1 MISILHPDD
10 RRLLKMAREI
20 RNLNLKIDAKLFQIL
35 LHKMNNDEN
44 QRVSTQFDLC
54 RLRDQKEELMALMD
68 NI

>member
-1 MISILHPDD
+1 MIAILHPDD
-10 RRLLKMAREI
+10 RRLLKMAKEI
-20 RNLNLKIDAKLFQIL
+20 RAINLKIDAKLFQIL

>member
-1 MISILHPDD
+1 MIAILHPDD
-10 RRLLKMAREI
+10 RRLLKMAKEI
-20 RNLNLKIDAKLFQIL
+20 RAINLKIDAKLFQIL

-54 RLRDQKEELMALMD
+54 RLRDQKAELMALMN